1 MFKAL
6 SRLFGSKPKAPRL
19 SIPVPGASASLVK
32 TAPVSAP
39 ETGSSAASNSPA
51 PSSSASATAP
61 PTPSAKARWQQESS
75 PIPLSAAN
83 LSPEQLCG
91 VSSSMTPEE
100 IRARLSKL
108 YQRHNRAASSLDPV
122 LREEAEFMLETLA
135 GLRDQYLGT
144 APQQTTPD
152 PD

>member
-6 SRLFGSKPKAPRL
+6 SRLFGGKPKAPRL
-19 SIPVPGASASLVK
+19 SIPVPGAAASLIK
-32 TAPVSAP
+32 TAPVTAP
-39 ETGSSAASNSPA
+39 EPATPVPTADQTSPSGTPA
-51 PSSSASATAP
+51 PS
-61 PTPSAKARWQQESS
+61 SAKARWQQDSA
-75 PIPLSAAN
+75 PTPLSAAQ
-83 LSPEQLCG
+83 LTPEQLCG
-91 VSSSMTPEE
+91 ITPSMTPEE

-135 GLRDQYLGT
+135 GLRDQYIGT
-144 APQQTTPD
+144 APPQTAPD

>member
-6 SRLFGSKPKAPRL
+6 SRLFGAEPKAPRL
-19 SIPVPGASASLVK
+19 SIPVPGASASLIK
-32 TAPVSAP
+32 TAPVTAP
-39 ETGSSAASNSPA
+39 EPAAPVTVPTAAQTPPTDAPA
-51 PSSSASATAP
+51 P
-61 PTPSAKARWQQESS
+61 PSAKARWKQESA
-75 PIPLSAAN
+75 PTPLSSAQ
-83 LSPEQLCG
+83 LTPEQLCG
-91 VSSSMTPEE
+91 ITSSMTPEE

-135 GLRDQYLGT
+135 GLRDQYIGT
-144 APQQTTPD
+144 APPQTTPD